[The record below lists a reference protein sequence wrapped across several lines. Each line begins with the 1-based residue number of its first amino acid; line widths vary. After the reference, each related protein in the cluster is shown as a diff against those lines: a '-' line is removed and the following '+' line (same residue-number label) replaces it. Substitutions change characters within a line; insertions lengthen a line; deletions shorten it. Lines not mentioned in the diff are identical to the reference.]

1 MPDRP
6 PITNPESAATRERL
20 LDAAERL
27 FAERGFRSAS
37 VRDITRES
45 SCNIAAVN
53 YHFGGKS
60 NLYREVLLRRLR
72 AVRKARL
79 DGIERALS
87 HAGSEATLEL
97 LLQEFTTAFV
107 APLVEESSGRYWMLL
122 LAQEMIDPQL
132 PPATFRAEMIEPIE
146 KALVAALLHVCPALE
161 REDAALCTH
170 SLMGQLVHAVHL
182 QRALDEAPIGSPWKL
197 EEFVQHIV
205 RFSAAGIRS
214 LEAVAAA

>member
-27 FAERGFRSAS
+27 FAERGYRSAS

-60 NLYREVLLRRLR
+60 NLYREVFLRRLR
-72 AVRKARL
+72 AVRKARIE
-79 DGIERALS
+79 GIERALS

-97 LLQEFTTAFV
+97 LLQEFTAAFV
-107 APLVEESSGRYWMLL
+107 SPFVEDVNGRLWMLL
-122 LAQEMIDPQL
+122 IAQELIDPQL
-132 PPATFRAEMIEPIE
+132 PPATFQAEMIDPLER
-146 KALVAALLHVCPALE
+146 AFTAALMEICAGLE
-161 REDAALCTH
+161 REDAALCLH
-170 SLMGQLVHAVHL
+170 SLMGQLVHMVHL
-182 QRALDEAPIGSPWKL
+182 QRMLNEAGIDRWDLGEL
-197 EEFVQHIV
+197 VAHTV
-205 RFSAAGIRS
+205 RFSAAGIRA
-214 LEAVAAA
+214 LESVAA

>member
-60 NLYREVLLRRLR
+60 NLYREVFLRRLR
-72 AVRKARL
+72 AVRQARIE
-79 DGIERALS
+79 GIERALS
-87 HAGSEATLEL
+87 HAGSGATLEL
-97 LLQEFTTAFV
+97 LLQEFTAAFV
-107 APLVEESSGRYWMLL
+107 SPFEDAVGRLWMLL
-122 LAQEMIDPQL
+122 IAQELIDPQL
-132 PPATFRAEMIEPIE
+132 PPATFQAEMLDPLER
-146 KALVAALLHVCPALE
+146 VFTAALMEICVGLE
-161 REDAALCTH
+161 REDAALCLH
-170 SLMGQLVHAVHL
+170 SLMGQLVHMVHL
-182 QRALDEAPIGSPWKL
+182 QRMHHEAGSERWDL
-197 EEFVQHIV
+197 TELVAHTV
-205 RFSAAGIRS
+205 RFSAAGIRA
-214 LEAVAAA
+214 LESVAA